1 MHNLTF
7 SLSGSDGSL
16 EITSPGGILV
26 ARLSPVEQ
34 LELLMHIA
42 HAHLR
47 LIDHIRVN
55 GAGPRPVMEPL
66 RNPVEDS
73 GPKTLFDVGN

>member
-26 ARLSPVEQ
+26 ARLTPVEQ
-34 LELLMHIA
+34 LELIMHIA

-66 RNPVEDS
+66 RNPVEDP
-73 GPKTLFDVGN
+73 GQTTLFNAGN